1 MSGTRAAVVLG
12 IVPIAVGLFYLV
24 LQVALGDSTEWL
36 LVDGQFVIDGDVVAK
51 ILGNVDPAGVVLLL
65 ALGLSMGFGFLVIL
79 RGARDL

>member
-1 MSGTRAAVVLG
+1 VSGTRAAVAMG
-12 IVPIAVGLFYLV
+12 IIPIAVGLFYLV
-24 LQVALGDSTEWL
+24 LQLALGDPTEWL

>member
-1 MSGTRAAVVLG
+1 VSGTRAALAMG
-12 IVPIAVGLFYLV
+12 IIPIAVGLFYLV
-24 LQVALGDSTEWL
+24 LQVALGDPTEWL

-51 ILGNVDPAGVVLLL
+51 ILGNVDPAGVILLL